1 MMFEVR
7 WPDGSA
13 RAYYSPSLVVS
24 EYLEAGR
31 AYPVEDFVARCRE
44 SLTIAGDRV
53 YAKYGM
59 RCAES
64 AITLAAIERAATG
77 FEATSAV
84 RVERFRR

>member
-7 WPDGSA
+7 WPDGSQQA
-13 RAYYSPSLVVS
+13 FYSPSLVVA
-24 EYLEAGR
+24 EYLEAG
-31 AYPVEDFVARCRE
+31 AEYPLADFVGRCRE

-64 AITLAAIERAATG
+64 AISLATIERAAACHDDG
-77 FEATSAV
+77 LV
-84 RVERFRR
+84 RVERFRT